1 MRARRKMQSTLC
13 GSYHGVSKCTFCIRL
28 KQSRQKNC
36 QPVCVQAFCW
46 WWWKPS
52 ISCSVTLQIKINTS
66 CHQYRDH
73 FIRKGKKR
81 GGSSLANCHVT
92 WPRQLCDSGLIQ
104 QDGKEKVS
112 SIKHVGQLEEVWIC
126 HLKCHGY
133 FVILVVDG
141 SRAGSK
147 HILYDNF
154 SIYCNH
160 CLPGALQ
167 AEKCKCIIYNN
178 ISFSARNCCL

>member
-1 MRARRKMQSTLC
+1 MNDKTDNNDLMRARRKMQSTLC

-73 FIRKGKKR
+73 FIRKGKKKGGKLFSQLSCHMTKTTVWFWTDTTRWQGKSVFNQACGPAR
-81 GGSSLANCHVT
+81 GSVNMSPKMSWV
-92 WPRQLCDSGLIQ
+92 LCDLGSGW
-104 QDGKEKVS
+104 K
-112 SIKHVGQLEEVWIC
+112 
-126 HLKCHGY
+126 
-133 FVILVVDG
+133 
-141 SRAGSK
+141 
-147 HILYDNF
+147 
-154 SIYCNH
+154 
-160 CLPGALQ
+160 
-167 AEKCKCIIYNN
+167 
-178 ISFSARNCCL
+178 